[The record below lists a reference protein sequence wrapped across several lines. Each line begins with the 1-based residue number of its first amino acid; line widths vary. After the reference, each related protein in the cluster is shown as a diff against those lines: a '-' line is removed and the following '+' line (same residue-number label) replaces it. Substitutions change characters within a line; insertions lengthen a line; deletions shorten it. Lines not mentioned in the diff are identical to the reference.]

1 MTTENA
7 NLTPA
12 QLMEHLLVG
21 MTKFEASDLHLK
33 VGYPPCYRVGG
44 HLRKLEMAKLPNSEY
59 VEQMM
64 RPIVPPSRVKEYEE
78 RGDLDFSHSGP
89 SGDRYRI
96 NMFRSGNDT
105 CSAIRRVQSK
115 IPNFEDLNLPK
126 VYEKICQIAYDGLVL
141 ISGVTGSGKS
151 STLAAMLNHIN
162 HIRSAHVITIEDPVE
177 YRFVPDKCII
187 SQREI
192 GIDIP
197 DFGEA
202 LRYVVRQDPD
212 IILIGEMRDRDTMMA
227 ALQAAETGHLVF
239 GTLHCS
245 DAQQS
250 FARILEFFPRNE
262 HDFIRSSI
270 ANSLRAICV
279 QRLLPGIEEGS
290 RVPATEVLLNNSTV
304 REKIRKQEDKSI
316 PAIIAQSTEEGMR
329 NFTFSLADL
338 IEQEMV
344 HYDTAI
350 EYAPNRDALRS
361 MVKGIKTHTEGLI

>member
-1 MTTENA
+1 MANENA
-7 NLTPA
+7 GATPT
-12 QLMEHLLVG
+12 QLMDHLLAG
-21 MTKFEASDLHLK
+21 MSKFEASDLHLK
-33 VGYPPCYRVGG
+33 VGYPPAYRVGG
-44 HLRKLEMAKLPNSEY
+44 HLRKLELPKLPSSEY
-59 VEQMM
+59 VEQML
-64 RPIVPPSRVKEYEE
+64 RPLITGTRFEEYEK

-89 SGDRYRI
+89 SGDRFRI
-96 NMFRSGNDT
+96 NMFRSGAVTNA
-105 CSAIRRVQSK
+105 AIRRVQSK
-115 IPNFEDLNLPK
+115 IPDFKDLNLPP
-126 VYEKICQIAYDGLVL
+126 VYNKICNIAYDGLAL

-151 STLAAMLNHIN
+151 STLAAMLNQIN
-162 HIRSAHVITIEDPVE
+162 HTRSAHVITIEDPVE

-197 DFGEA
+197 DFAEA

-262 HDFIRSSI
+262 HDFIRSSL

-279 QRLLPGIEEGS
+279 QRLLPGIKEGS

-304 REKIRKQEDKSI
+304 REKIRKQEDKSM

-329 NFTFSLADL
+329 SFTYSLAEL
-338 IEQEMV
+338 IEKEMV

>member
-1 MTTENA
+1 MSKE
-7 NLTPA
+7 LGKPEIVIV
-12 QLMEHLLVG
+12 QLLAG
-21 MTKFEASDLHLK
+21 MTKLQASDLHLK
-33 VGYPPCYRVGG
+33 VGYIPTYRVGG
-44 HLRKLEMAKLPNSEY
+44 HLRKLDMPPLPDTEY
-59 VEQMM
+59 VRAMM
-64 RPIVPPSRVKEYEE
+64 APLVPPHRMKEYEE
-78 RGDLDFSHSGP
+78 HGDLDFSHSGA

-96 NMFRSGNDT
+96 NVFRSGNQMNA
-105 CSAIRRVQSK
+105 AIRRVQSH
-115 IPNFEDLNLPK
+115 IPDFNSLRLPAI
-126 VYEKICQIAYDGLVL
+126 YERICTMSYDGLVI

-151 STLAAMLNHIN
+151 STLAAMLDHIN

-197 DFGEA
+197 NYAEA

-212 IILIGEMRDRDTMMA
+212 VILIGEMRDRSTMMA
-227 ALQAAETGHLVF
+227 SLQAAETGHLVF

-250 FARILEFFPRNE
+250 FARILEFFPRAE
-262 HDFIRSSI
+262 HAFIRSSL

-279 QRLLPGIEEGS
+279 QRLLPGIEKGS
-290 RVPATEVLLNNSTV
+290 RVPATEVLLNNSVV
-304 REKIRKQEDKSI
+304 REKIRREEDKDM

-329 NFTFSLADL
+329 SFTHSLAEL

-344 HYDTAI
+344 HFDTAV
-350 EYAPNRDALRS
+350 EYAPNREALRS
-361 MVKGIKTHTEGLI
+361 MVKGIQTATQGLV